1 MRSAYFKRLVNDR
14 DISIDQEKEADK
26 EIHFFWFGL
35 SLHTDVHLDKSE
47 EKKIST
53 CCD

>member
-1 MRSAYFKRLVNDR
+1 MLSEYFKRLVIAR

-47 EKKIST
+47 EKNINLL
-53 CCD
+53 